1 MHRESGCAL
10 KQDNTEGNLAVPEAV
25 AVFGVMSHV
34 FHNLSSIS
42 VVYFSSEDGMWL
54 PMWLC
59 NRLVQNGH
67 ICNILTLQSAFVNV
81 QLYKCIDIPG
91 DPQSVQL
98 WNATSTTTAD
108 FVF

>member
-1 MHRESGCAL
+1 MHMENGCAV
-10 KQDNTEGNLAVPEAV
+10 KQDDTEGNLAVLEAV
-25 AVFGVMSHV
+25 VVFTVTSHV
-34 FHNLSSIS
+34 FSNFSSIS
-42 VVYFSSEDGMWL
+42 VVYFSSEDGVWL

-67 ICNILTLQSAFVNV
+67 ICNILNLQSAFVIV

-98 WNATSTTTAD
+98 WNATSTTAD